1 MHITVV
7 NSASAQNLQ
16 NRMNSGNWIILYYA
30 DWCGFCQQFKP
41 EWEALK
47 SRMPAYINTAEAESG
62 VIPQF
67 PKPPVVQGYPT
78 IKLYRNSQDLGD
90 YQGARTSSDIL
101 EYLNKTMGMATG
113 RSTMPKAI
121 KLKML
126 PSKMI
131 RESKRINELLKK
143 TTQAKLKRVRT
154 PTQAMRYLES
164 TLNRSIRRNSKKT
177 RKVRRKLKSKH
188 SKKHSKSSA

>member
-47 SRMPAYINTAEAESG
+47 SRMPAHINTAEAESG

-67 PKPPVVQGYPT
+67 PNPPVVQGYPT
-78 IKLYRNSQDLGD
+78 IKLYKNSQDLGD
-90 YQGARTSSDIL
+90 YQGARTSGDIL

-113 RSTMPKAI
+113 RSTKSR
-121 KLKML
+121 ML
-126 PSKMI
+126 PLGMV

-143 TTQAKLKRVRT
+143 TKQAKLKSVRT

-177 RKVRRKLKSKH
+177 RKVRRKPKTKH
-188 SKKHSKSSA
+188 SKRHSKRSA

>member
-47 SRMPAYINTAEAESG
+47 SRMPAHINTAEAESG

-67 PKPPVVQGYPT
+67 SKPPVVQGYPT

-90 YQGARTSSDIL
+90 YQGARTSGDIL

-113 RSTMPKAI
+113 RSTKSR
-121 KLKML
+121 ML

-164 TLNRSIRRNSKKT
+164 TLNRSIRRNSKKS

-188 SKKHSKSSA
+188 SKRHSKRSA

>member
-47 SRMPAYINTAEAESG
+47 SRMPAHINTAEAESG

-67 PKPPVVQGYPT
+67 SKPPVVQGYPT

-90 YQGARTSSDIL
+90 YQGARTSGDIL

-113 RSTMPKAI
+113 RSTKSR
-121 KLKML
+121 ML
-126 PSKMI
+126 PLGMV

-177 RKVRRKLKSKH
+177 RKVRRKPKTKH
-188 SKKHSKSSA
+188 SKRHSKRSA